1 MNLLEA
7 LFCTKTCPSIRVRTQ
22 AHIEI
27 KQGKAS
33 HKIFSVGVL
42 EFAVSC
48 FTVMLLAFN
57 DFPVLTPY
65 FQSYCIFKSIN
76 GEVRICFHVLL
87 LPAVT

>member
-1 MNLLEA
+1 MNLLED
-7 LFCTKTCPSIRVRTQ
+7 LLRTNTYPSIRVRTQ

-27 KQGKAS
+27 KQGKAPRN
-33 HKIFSVGVL
+33 IFFVGVL

-48 FTVMLLAFN
+48 FTLMLLIFS
-57 DFPVLTPY
+57 DFAVLIPY
-65 FQSYCIFKSIN
+65 FQSHCICMSIN